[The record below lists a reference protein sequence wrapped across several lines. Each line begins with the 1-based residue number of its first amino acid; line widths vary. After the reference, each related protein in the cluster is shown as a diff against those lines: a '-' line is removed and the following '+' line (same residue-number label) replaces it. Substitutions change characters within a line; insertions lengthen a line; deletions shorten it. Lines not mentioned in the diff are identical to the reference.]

1 MWESGGVRRLHSN
14 EGAQSSIDFLTGVVI
29 FMLTLTYLMVQ
40 IPSIFAPFQT
50 QSTDLQPVA
59 YRTGM
64 ILVEDA
70 GWWDDGGNGRDGT
83 DWENVL
89 HDNVCR
95 IGLAANK
102 HNPSNFSELMN
113 RGKSADAGLVSDLDV
128 SCKSRGVGKDGL

>member
-64 ILVEDA
+64 ILVED
-70 GWWDDGGNGRDGT
+70 
-83 DWENVL
+83 V
-89 HDNVCR
+89 
-95 IGLAANK
+95 
-102 HNPSNFSELMN
+102 
-113 RGKSADAGLVSDLDV
+113 VSQQVYCLRRH
-128 SCKSRGVGKDGL
+128 CLKIQ